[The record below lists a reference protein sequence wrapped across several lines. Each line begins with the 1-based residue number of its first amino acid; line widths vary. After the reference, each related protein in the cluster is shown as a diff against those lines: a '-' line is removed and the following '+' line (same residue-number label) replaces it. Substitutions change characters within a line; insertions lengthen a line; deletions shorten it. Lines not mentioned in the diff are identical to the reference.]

1 MGKNQNQQHF
11 KSSQVW
17 KLLSKTCYVIY
28 DSYKLF
34 SYTLTLVATS
44 HNFTTKQTLWTYTE
58 KVLFTRKYA
67 KLKINI
73 VWKKFFS
80 FLPKSTSKHCLCV
93 SWFLFHL
100 EKLSIFNISLQIFFS
115 YEFKI
120 KLQHLLILVY
130 FCHDQIC
137 FSNKTSIGSF
147 FWRLYC
153 FAYVLTY
160 SLYFGS
166 FVNWEK
172 ICLRYFKK
180 ILILF
185 CC

>member
-34 SYTLTLVATS
+34 SYTLTFVATS
-44 HNFTTKQTLWTYTE
+44 HNFTTKQTLRTYTE

-100 EKLSIFNISLQIFFS
+100 EKLSIFNISLQIFLVMNLKSNYNICLYWYIFAMIK
-115 YEFKI
+115 FVFLI
-120 KLQHLLILVY
+120 KLQLGVSFEDSIALLM
-130 FCHDQIC
+130 
-137 FSNKTSIGSF
+137 S
-147 FWRLYC
+147 
-153 FAYVLTY
+153 
-160 SLYFGS
+160 
-166 FVNWEK
+166 
-172 ICLRYFKK
+172 
-180 ILILF
+180 
-185 CC
+185 

>member
-34 SYTLTLVATS
+34 SYTLTFVVTS

-100 EKLSIFNISLQIFFS
+100 EKLSIFNISLQIFLVMNLKSNYNICLYWYIFAMIK
-115 YEFKI
+115 FVFLI
-120 KLQHLLILVY
+120 KLQLGVSFEDSIALLM
-130 FCHDQIC
+130 
-137 FSNKTSIGSF
+137 S
-147 FWRLYC
+147 
-153 FAYVLTY
+153 
-160 SLYFGS
+160 
-166 FVNWEK
+166 
-172 ICLRYFKK
+172 
-180 ILILF
+180 
-185 CC
+185 

>member
-17 KLLSKTCYVIY
+17 KQLSKTCYVIY

-100 EKLSIFNISLQIFFS
+100 DKLSIFNISLKIFLVMNLKSNYNICLYWYIFAMIKLV
-115 YEFKI
+115 FLI
-120 KLQHLLILVY
+120 KLQLGVSFEDSIALLM
-130 FCHDQIC
+130 
-137 FSNKTSIGSF
+137 S
-147 FWRLYC
+147 
-153 FAYVLTY
+153 
-160 SLYFGS
+160 
-166 FVNWEK
+166 
-172 ICLRYFKK
+172 
-180 ILILF
+180 
-185 CC
+185 